1 MCCCTRP
8 DRDRTSMQV
17 GANCPRFS
25 QRAHASLWGRHFPLT
40 SRTDSTRVRLRDSH
54 RQHSMN
60 PPRRQ
65 PTTACG
71 CAIMSARFELDQNRR
86 KASQRKLS
94 EVSGISFRCRAF
106 KGQVAAAS
114 RARDFKISAKQN
126 KATGWQT
133 PTEAS
138 AGRIDG
144 LSSITDQGTLHAMHV
159 LE

>member
-1 MCCCTRP
+1 MGMSFSP
-8 DRDRTSMQV
+8 DQQNGLYTSST
-17 GANCPRFS
+17 PRQPS
-25 QRAHASLWGRHFPLT
+25 
-40 SRTDSTRVRLRDSH
+40 
-54 RQHSMN
+54 QHSMN
-60 PPRRQ
+60 PP
-65 PTTACG
+65 PAPTACG

-126 KATGWQT
+126 KATGWQN

-138 AGRIDG
+138 RGRIGG